1 MHDLTPLINLLKIP
15 SVSATHEHMNECAEK
30 IRGSLSEAGCRTQIF
45 PTEGHPIVYGEIKG
59 TSDKCLLF
67 YDHYDVQPPDPLEEW
82 DSPPF
87 SPQIR
92 NNRLY
97 ARGAVDNKGNIM
109 ARIEAVKSFDELPI
123 TVKFLI
129 EGEEEIGSPHLE
141 PFVRGHASLLS
152 SDGCI
157 WEMGEKDEMKRPTIF
172 LGVKGLCYIELT
184 ARGPLTDL
192 HSAYAAIVENPAWRL
207 IDALHTF
214 KTKDKITIPG
224 FHDSIRQLEK
234 EEQEIIHT
242 IPFDAEDTKKEIG
255 ISQFTRNMPGR
266 EAMSEI
272 LFGPTCNISGLKAGY
287 TGEGSKTVLPSKAIA
302 KIDFRL
308 VPDQKPEAVVT
319 AVKNHLSNQGF
330 SDITVKCLGALNP
343 ARTSPNTRLVSVVQ
357 EAIFSVCHTP
367 VVTYPSMAGS
377 GPMWLFTDILHIP
390 TVSTAIGDIE
400 ANIHSPN
407 ESIDL
412 SDYEEGIEINR
423 EIINR
428 F

>member
-1 MHDLTPLINLLKIP
+1 MHDLNPLIELLKIP
-15 SVSATHEHMNECAEK
+15 SVSATHEHMDECARYVEALL
-30 IRGSLSEAGCRTQIF
+30 REAGCTTQIF

-67 YDHYDVQPPDPLEEW
+67 YDHYDVQPPDPLDKWE
-82 DSPPF
+82 SPPF

-97 ARGAVDNKGNIM
+97 ARGAVDNKGNIT

-129 EGEEEIGSPHLE
+129 EGEEEIGSLHLE
-141 PFVRGHASLLS
+141 PFVREHASLLAA
-152 SDGCI
+152 DGCI
-157 WEMGEKDEMKRPTIF
+157 WEMGEKDEMQRPTIF

-184 ARGPLTDL
+184 AQGPLTDL
-192 HSAYAAIVENPAWRL
+192 HSASAVIVENPAWRL

-214 KTKDKITIPG
+214 RTREKITIPG
-224 FHDSIRQLEK
+224 FYDSIRPLEK
-234 EEQEIIHT
+234 EEQEIIYS

-255 ISQFTRNMPGR
+255 ISHFR
-266 EAMSEI
+266 ENMSERKAVSEI
-272 LFGPTCNISGLKAGY
+272 VFGPTCNISGLRAGY
-287 TGEGSKTVLPSKAIA
+287 TGEGSKTVLPSQAVA

-308 VPDQKPEAVVT
+308 VPDQTPEAILA
-319 AVKNHLSNQGF
+319 AVKVHLKNEGF

-357 EAIFSVCHTP
+357 EALQAVCSSS

-377 GPMWLFTDILHIP
+377 GPLWLFTDVLHIP
-390 TVSTAIGDIE
+390 TVSTAIGDTQ
-400 ANIHSPN
+400 ANIHGPN
-407 ESIDL
+407 ESMDL
-412 SDYEEGIEINR
+412 SDYEEGIEIIK
-423 EIINR
+423 EIIRR